1 MKLEGK
7 AFIITGGAG
16 SIGGAAARTIIAEGG
31 IAVVSSENPRSSHH
45 CPVLLGHRFFK
56 LRKSV

>member
-16 SIGGAAARTIIAEGG
+16 SIGGAAAKSIIAEGG
-31 IAVVSSENPRSSHH
+31 IAVVSQLCFE
-45 CPVLLGHRFFK
+45 
-56 LRKSV
+56 

>member
-16 SIGGAAARTIIAEGG
+16 SIGGAAARNIIAEGG
-31 IAVVSSENPRSSHH
+31 IAVVRLPGT
-45 CPVLLGHRFFK
+45 PYTDQQD
-56 LRKSV
+56 LRHSIP